1 MLPPSDDAVSS
12 PRPPSGPLVNETP
25 APVVPDPK
33 PPQQNAPA
41 GSRLERA
48 ARWIAL
54 AANIGVVLGLILV
67 IVEVRQNAELTRT
80 QMEQRKNDF
89 LAEIEFSLA
98 NRESAEVWVK
108 AIRTPESL
116 TDAEMKIVEAH
127 LLSVMLQWDHLFQM
141 ERGGLVT
148 RAHVRQHIANS
159 APYYFGSRF
168 GKHWWRLQM
177 PGWQGTAMNEVAGP
191 IVEAL
196 NDTFLAE
203 QFEKMR
209 IASPPQPE
217 SAERPRTP

>member
-1 MLPPSDDAVSS
+1 MIGTERTSTVPVCLRMS
-12 PRPPSGPLVNETP
+12 ETP
-25 APVVPDPK
+25 APAELDPK
-33 PPQQNAPA
+33 PPLVVPID
-41 GSRLERA
+41 SRLDRA
-48 ARWIAL
+48 ARWLAL
-54 AANIGVVLGLILV
+54 AANAGVVLGLILV

-108 AIRTPESL
+108 AIRTPQDL
-116 TDAEMKIVEAH
+116 TDAEMKMVEAH
-127 LLSVMLQWDHLFQM
+127 LLSLMLQWDHLFQM
-141 ERGGLVT
+141 ERSGLVT

-191 IVEAL
+191 IVDGL
-196 NDTFLAE
+196 SDTFLADL
-203 QFEKMR
+203 FDRMR
-209 IASPPQPE
+209 IAPPPQPGA
-217 SAERPRTP
+217 SVGGTARGQP

>member
-1 MLPPSDDAVSS
+1 M
-12 PRPPSGPLVNETP
+12 
-25 APVVPDPK
+25 
-33 PPQQNAPA
+33 
-41 GSRLERA
+41 
-48 ARWIAL
+48 
-54 AANIGVVLGLILV
+54 
-67 IVEVRQNAELTRT
+67 
-80 QMEQRKNDF
+80 
-89 LAEIEFSLA
+89 
-98 NRESAEVWVK
+98 K
-108 AIRTPESL
+108 AIRTPGNL
-116 TDAEMKIVEAH
+116 TDAEMKMVESK
-127 LLSVMLQWDHLFQM
+127 LVSLMLQWDHLFQM
-141 ERGGLVT
+141 ERSGLVS

-159 APYYFGSRF
+159 APFYFGSHF

>member
-1 MLPPSDDAVSS
+1 MPQHSADPVSRTQPPSD
-12 PRPPSGPLVNETP
+12 PPLNETA
-25 APVVPDPK
+25 APIEPPPK
-33 PPQQNAPA
+33 PAQQHAAAASP
-41 GSRLERA
+41 LDRA

-54 AANIGVVLGLILV
+54 AANIGVVLGLVLV

-98 NRESAEVWVK
+98 NREVAEVWVK
-108 AIRTPESL
+108 AIRTPETLS
-116 TDAEMKIVEAH
+116 DADMKIVEAH

-148 RAHVRQHIANS
+148 REHVRQHITNS

-168 GKHWWRLQM
+168 GKHWWGLQM

-191 IVEAL
+191 IVQGL
-196 NDTFLAE
+196 DDNFLAS
-203 QFEKMR
+203 QFERMR
-209 IASPPQPE
+209 VASPPQQG
-217 SAERPRTP
+217 SVDRPRSP